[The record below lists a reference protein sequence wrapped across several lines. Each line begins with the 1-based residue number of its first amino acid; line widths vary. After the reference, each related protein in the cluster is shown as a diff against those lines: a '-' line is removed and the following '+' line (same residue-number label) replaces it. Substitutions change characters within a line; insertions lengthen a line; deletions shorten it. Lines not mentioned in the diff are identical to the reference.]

1 LLFGGYKSDRYFW
14 EFCMILRKVCVIAI
28 SSFGASMDAEIQT
41 LLLIMVLIL
50 CSALQHAGQPYDTS
64 ATHLLPNLE
73 MAVLFMLIMT
83 LWSGLMMFKLN
94 DSGTESNKS
103 VHVSLTMITVVTN
116 VLFVIALIG
125 ILLRQLIQ
133 ESREKGSS
141 LVIKLDQLCG
151 CGGNGN
157 DNGNGSAGTNNMTE
171 QNEDVAMDI
180 ELSAMTAA
188 AAVPVNENPMNAKKK
203 KQDAVVGGKSDTANN
218 SVSKKPRKTELIQQH
233 ATTDTEV
240 ITEVTETNENE
251 VQIII
256 DESTGKRYSY
266 NKSTGETK
274 WVHE

>member
-1 LLFGGYKSDRYFW
+1 
-14 EFCMILRKVCVIAI
+14 MILRKVCVIAI

-94 DSGTESNKS
+94 DSGNDSGTESSKS
-103 VHVSLTMITVVTN
+103 VHVSLTMITVVAN

-157 DNGNGSAGTNNMTE
+157 GNVNGSAGTNNMTE